1 MNNNDI
7 LIVMGA
13 LVLGGAVA
21 LGGCNSG
28 GGTVSSAPSGSI
40 TGVITGFGSVY
51 VNGVEYS
58 SNSAS
63 FSVDGVPGSSDYD
76 LDVGMRVS
84 VQGSVNPDGTTG
96 TATSISYADELEGI
110 VMDVTGVLPD
120 GTGTMNI
127 MGQTVMLNKLTV
139 FNSDVPAIAAAT
151 DIVTGNVVEVS
162 GHSDGTGSIMA
173 SRIEVKA
180 ADLASYLAGSPGSEI
195 ELKGIVTG
203 IEPFTATFAIGNL
216 TVYYGGAILDSLP
229 ADPAVWEGLYVEV
242 KTDTAP
248 TDNGDGTFSLA
259 ATRVELE
266 GDGSIGVD
274 ASEGDEVELRGMI
287 MSVSSPTDFMLDG
300 QPVTI
305 DTGSASAD
313 DSHITAVDATMAGRI
328 VEAEGFIDAS
338 GVLIAYSVE
347 LEAGDDGSLTEYRDY
362 VQSIDVAGGTVT
374 LQSGQVFIVTSN
386 TIKQDSQSSN
396 PEHYFDLY
404 DLRSGDYVE
413 IYAYTDANGDLV
425 ASKLEREDPPVA

>member
-28 GGTVSSAPSGSI
+28 GGAVSSVPSSSI

-96 TATSISYADELEGI
+96 TATSIRYADELEGI
-110 VMDVTGVLPD
+110 VMDVTGILPD
-120 GTGTMNI
+120 GAGTMNI
-127 MGQTVMLNKLTV
+127 MGQTVMVNKLTV
-139 FNSDVPAIAAAT
+139 FNSDVPAIAAMT
-151 DIVTGNVVEVS
+151 DIVAGNVVEVS
-162 GHSDGTGSIMA
+162 GHSNGAGSIMA
-173 SRIEVKA
+173 SRIEIKA
-180 ADLASYLAGSPGSEI
+180 ADLASYLAGLPGSEI

-216 TVYYGGAILDSLP
+216 TVYYGGAVLDSLP

-242 KTDTAP
+242 RTDTAP

-266 GDGSIGVD
+266 GDGSIGID

-287 MSVSSPTDFMLDG
+287 MSVSSSTDFMLDG

-305 DTGSASAD
+305 DTSASSD
-313 DSHITAVDATMAGRI
+313 DSHITAVDVTLAGRM
-328 VEAEGFIDAS
+328 VEAEGYIDAN

-347 LEAGDDGSLTEYRDY
+347 LESGDDGSLTEYRDF
-362 VQSIDVAGGTVT
+362 VQSIDVANGTVT

-396 PEHYFDLY
+396 AEHYFDLY

-425 ASKLEREDPPVA
+425 ASKLEREDPPAA